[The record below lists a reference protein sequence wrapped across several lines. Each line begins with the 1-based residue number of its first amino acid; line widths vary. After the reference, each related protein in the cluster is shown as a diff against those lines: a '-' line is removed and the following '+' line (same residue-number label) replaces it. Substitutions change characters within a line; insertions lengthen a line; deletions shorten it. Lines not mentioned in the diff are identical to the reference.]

1 MSDSFERL
9 LKITDTLRGEGG
21 CPWDRRQTPES
32 MRRYIIEEACEV
44 VQAINDGDKTE
55 LCEELGDLL
64 FQVVFQARMAKENG
78 DFDIDDVIN
87 GISGKMVSRHPHIF
101 GGEGADDFKQDGAF
115 NGEKFLGKWEDR
127 KKAEK
132 GYSTQTEVLRAI
144 PKTLPALMRAEKV
157 LFKAENAGMDMAK
170 EDTAY
175 EDAEALAE
183 EIKALPGA
191 PAEELEEKFGEVML
205 KMVNISRKMQLN
217 AEFSLTKATEQFINR
232 FEYIESSAEE

>member
-9 LKITDTLRGEGG
+9 LKITDTLRGGGG

-64 FQVVFQARMAKENG
+64 FQVVFQARMAKEAG

-101 GGEGADDFKQDGAF
+101 GGEGADDSNRMEPLTARRSLE
-115 NGEKFLGKWEDR
+115 NGRTGKR
-127 KKAEK
+127 LKKA
-132 GYSTQTEVLRAI
+132 I
-144 PKTLPALMRAEKV
+144 PPRPK
-157 LFKAENAGMDMAK
+157 
-170 EDTAY
+170 
-175 EDAEALAE
+175 
-183 EIKALPGA
+183 
-191 PAEELEEKFGEVML
+191 
-205 KMVNISRKMQLN
+205 
-217 AEFSLTKATEQFINR
+217 
-232 FEYIESSAEE
+232 SSGPYQRRCPPL